1 MTVFQALVLGIVQG
15 LGEFLPISSTAHL
28 IIVPWLL
35 GWPEHTLTFDVA
47 LHLGTLLA
55 IIVFFWKDLLTLIVH
70 GLRGIGTREGRL
82 SWYLVVAAIP
92 GGLAGLTLEKYAETS
107 FRSPPLIAMMLLIMG
122 LILYLVDAN
131 ARKRKAL
138 EQVSLPDAVLV
149 GVSQAFAII
158 PGVSR
163 SGVTMTAGLLTGMTR
178 EATARF
184 SFLLSAPLVFGAAV
198 FKLRHITAT
207 DVNLPFLVGIGASAV
222 VGALAIGFLLRYL
235 RRESFALFVWY
246 RVALAVLILATFWVR
261 R

>member
-1 MTVFQALVLGIVQG
+1 MSVFQALVLGVVQG

-28 IIVPWLL
+28 IIIPWLL
-35 GWPEHTLTFDVA
+35 GWPEHSLTFDVA

-55 IIVFFWKDLLTLIVH
+55 LVAFFWKDLMGLILH
-70 GLRGIGTREGRL
+70 GLRGTRTREGRL
-82 SWYLVVAAIP
+82 AWYLVVAAIP
-92 GGLAGLTLEKYAETS
+92 GGLAGFTLEKYAESS
-107 FRSPPLIAMMLLIMG
+107 FRSPPLIATMLLVMG
-122 LILYLVDAN
+122 LILYLADTN
-131 ARKRKAL
+131 AWKRKSL
-138 EQVSLPDAVLV
+138 EQVGLLDAALV

-178 EATARF
+178 EAAARF
-184 SFLLSAPLVFGAAV
+184 SFLLSAPLVFGAALY
-198 FKLRHITAT
+198 KLKDIRPA

-246 RVALAVLILATFWVR
+246 RVVIAAVILAVFWFR
-261 R
+261 G